1 MTEREELAGGI
12 AALESQRA
20 VLGDA
25 VVDTALAALRAKLAR
40 LGAPEQQLRPVTV
53 LFTDVVGST
62 MLSRRLDPE
71 DIHAIMDGALQRFTS
86 IVESHQGRVLQYAG
100 DSLLAVFG
108 AVEAHED
115 DPARAVRAG
124 LGILEEA
131 KRLAGQVQA
140 HHGYDDFNMRV
151 GIHTGP
157 VLLGGGVDAEGSIR
171 GIAVHIAA
179 RMEQTAPAGGLRIS
193 HTTYRHVRGVFE
205 ISQEPPILVKGIPD
219 PLRSYMVTGVKH
231 SAFGATSRG
240 VDGAETPLIGREVE
254 FARLVDTFETV
265 RTRRALSLI
274 TLVGD
279 AGLGKTRLMS
289 EFERWLDWRPEIV
302 WLFRGRAQPYSTNVP
317 YGLLRAL
324 FGWRFE
330 ILDNDPQAVAHAKLA
345 KGFAESFGERAD
357 EQIALIG
364 QLIGLDYSTSPHIS
378 GIAGDGKQLRERAFH
393 AVTQYFRRLLQ
404 EGNALAVVLLDD
416 LHWADEGSLDF
427 IDHMVHACR
436 DLPVML
442 LCLTRSMLD
451 ERRPRWGRD
460 GDSAQRIDL
469 GPLSK
474 RGSQELVESLLRRI
488 EPRPAALCDVVTNN
502 AEGNP
507 YFIEE
512 LVAMLIDDGV
522 ITTEGDRWRVATEKL
537 VDARV
542 PATLA
547 GVLQARLDGLP
558 ATEKLALQHASVIG
572 HVFWDEPL
580 QRAVPDMRALDSL
593 LRRDLVRAREPSSF
607 DGVREYAFKHHLLH
621 QVTYDSVLRGDKRQ
635 QHRRVAEWLAA
646 KSGERSGEFYG
657 LIADHYERAAD
668 TVTAATY
675 WRQAGDVAARAYVAD
690 AALSYLGRAL
700 DLTAPSE
707 PGLRYDLIKSR
718 VHMLNLTGRRGEE
731 ESQISELERLAEIL
745 NDDAKRAARLPSGL
759 GSLSSPESI
768 KRRLWRRHG
777 RWPWRKRAATP
788 ASRCSRAAC
797 GPAPRDPKVTMPAL
811 EHSPTSCIVR
821 RERPERSAC
830 DRRAARA
837 GQPRGTRWP
846 IRCGPRLLRP
856 GATTGQIDPGQ
867 SLRERAARQPRRGRT
882 IAWKLHSRD
891 GSAPDRA
898 PAVS

>member
-1 MTEREELAGGI
+1 
-12 AALESQRA
+12 
-20 VLGDA
+20 VDA
-25 VVDTALAALRAKLAR
+25 
-40 LGAPEQQLRPVTV
+40 
-53 LFTDVVGST
+53 
-62 MLSRRLDPE
+62 LSR
-71 DIHAIMDGALQRFTS
+71 
-86 IVESHQGRVLQYAG
+86 
-100 DSLLAVFG
+100 
-108 AVEAHED
+108 
-115 DPARAVRAG
+115 
-124 LGILEEA
+124 
-131 KRLAGQVQA
+131 
-140 HHGYDDFNMRV
+140 
-151 GIHTGP
+151 
-157 VLLGGGVDAEGSIR
+157 
-171 GIAVHIAA
+171 
-179 RMEQTAPAGGLRIS
+179 TAP
-193 HTTYRHVRGVFE
+193 TC
-205 ISQEPPILVKGIPD
+205 P
-219 PLRSYMVTGVKH
+219 
-231 SAFGATSRG
+231 
-240 VDGAETPLIGREVE
+240 
-254 FARLVDTFETV
+254 TV
-265 RTRRALSLI
+265 SCELC
-274 TLVGD
+274 
-279 AGLGKTRLMS
+279 
-289 EFERWLDWRPEIV
+289 
-302 WLFRGRAQPYSTNVP
+302 
-317 YGLLRAL
+317 

-607 DGVREYAFKHHLLH
+607 DGCARVCVQAPSAAPGDLRQCAQGRQAPAAPSGRRMAGSQEWRALRRILRAHRGSLRARGRYC
-621 QVTYDSVLRGDKRQ
+621 DRGD
-635 QHRRVAEWLAA
+635 VL
-646 KSGERSGEFYG
+646 
-657 LIADHYERAAD
+657 
-668 TVTAATY
+668 
-675 WRQAGDVAARAYVAD
+675 
-690 AALSYLGRAL
+690 
-700 DLTAPSE
+700 APS
-707 PGLRYDLIKSR
+707 G
-718 VHMLNLTGRRGEE
+718 G
-731 ESQISELERLAEIL
+731 
-745 NDDAKRAARLPSGL
+745 
-759 GSLSSPESI
+759 
-768 KRRLWRRHG
+768 
-777 RWPWRKRAATP
+777 
-788 ASRCSRAAC
+788 
-797 GPAPRDPKVTMPAL
+797 
-811 EHSPTSCIVR
+811 
-821 RERPERSAC
+821 
-830 DRRAARA
+830 
-837 GQPRGTRWP
+837 
-846 IRCGPRLLRP
+846 
-856 GATTGQIDPGQ
+856 
-867 SLRERAARQPRRGRT
+867 RGR
-882 IAWKLHSRD
+882 KSLCR
-891 GSAPDRA
+891 
-898 PAVS
+898 